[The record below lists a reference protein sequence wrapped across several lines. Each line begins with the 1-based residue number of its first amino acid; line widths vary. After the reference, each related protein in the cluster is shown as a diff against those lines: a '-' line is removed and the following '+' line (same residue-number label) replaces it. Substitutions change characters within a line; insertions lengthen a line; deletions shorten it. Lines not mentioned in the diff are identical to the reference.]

1 MADCPPGWNVQRFYC
16 SKVYLG
22 FHAAVFIAE
31 VFIAEVFLAM
41 PLQQVIARI
50 MQTLP
55 FSQHERK
62 GAAFQ

>member
-1 MADCPPGWNVQRFYC
+1 VRKSYR
-16 SKVYLG
+16 G
-22 FHAAVFIAE
+22 FHAEVFIAE
-31 VFIAEVFLAM
+31 VFIAEVFIAEAFIAM
-41 PLQQVIARI
+41 PLQQMIARI